1 MEVRHTAKNKVR
13 IAHVGPP
20 EDVVYEDD
28 YMVIDRAP
36 TDEELKKI
44 LKEIIREKGRPVT
57 WDELRRELSGI
68 AGEDRLR
75 RVLTDMIWA
84 DEVVEMIDG
93 SFGLPGMETIYVPRQ
108 IKKRVRPLVP
118 PKFRERWGDLIDTY
132 GSIRAA
138 IRALARGRV
147 KIAKREKKVVAYR

>member
-1 MEVRHTAKNKVR
+1 MAKNKTR
-13 IAHVGPP
+13 NISPGPP
-20 EDVVYEDD
+20 EDIVYEDD
-28 YMVIDRAP
+28 YMIIDRAP

-44 LKEIIREKGRPVT
+44 VKDIIMEKGRPVT
-57 WDELRRELSGI
+57 WEELRKELSGI

-93 SFGLPGMETIYVPRQ
+93 SFGLPGMEATYVPRQ

-118 PKFRERWGDLIDTY
+118 PKFREKWGDLIDMY

-138 IRALARGRV
+138 IRALARGRARAPS
-147 KIAKREKKVVAYR
+147 AKKEKKVVAYR

>member
-1 MEVRHTAKNKVR
+1 MAKNKVR
-13 IAHVGPP
+13 GISLGPP
-20 EDVVYEDD
+20 EDIVYEDD
-28 YMVIDRAP
+28 FMVIDRAP
-36 TDEELKKI
+36 TDDELKKI
-44 LKEIIREKGRPVT
+44 VKDIIMEKGRPVT
-57 WDELRRELSGI
+57 WDELRKELSGI

-93 SFGLPGMETIYVPRQ
+93 SFGLPGMEATYVPRQ

-138 IRALARGRV
+138 IRALARGRT
-147 KIAKREKKVVAYR
+147 KIPTAKKEKRVAAYR

>member
-1 MEVRHTAKNKVR
+1 MAKNKVR
-13 IAHVGPP
+13 GAQIGPP
-20 EDVVYEDD
+20 EEIVYEDD

-36 TDEELKKI
+36 TDEELKRIVKD
-44 LKEIIREKGRPVT
+44 IIMEKGRPVT
-57 WDELRRELSGI
+57 WDELRKELSGI

-93 SFGLPGMETIYVPRQ
+93 SFGLPGMEASYVPRQ

-118 PKFRERWGDLIDTY
+118 PKFRERWGDLIDMY

-138 IRALARGRV
+138 IRAMARGRV
-147 KIAKREKKVVAYR
+147 KLAKKEKKVVAYR

>member
-1 MEVRHTAKNKVR
+1 MAKNRVR
-13 IAHVGPP
+13 WMPDGPP
-20 EDVVYEDD
+20 EEIVYEDE

-36 TDEELKKI
+36 NDEELKRIVKD
-44 LKEIIREKGRPVT
+44 IIKEKGRPVT
-57 WDELRRELSGI
+57 WDELRKELSGI

-93 SFGLPGMETIYVPRQ
+93 SFGLPGMEATYVPRQ

-118 PKFRERWGDLIDTY
+118 PKFRERWGNLIDMY

-138 IRALARGRV
+138 IRALARGRA
-147 KIAKREKKVVAYR
+147 KIAKKEKKVVAYR

>member
-1 MEVRHTAKNKVR
+1 MAKNKVR
-13 IAHVGPP
+13 GRGSPLGPP
-20 EDVVYEDD
+20 EDIVYEDD

-36 TDEELKKI
+36 TDEELKRIVKD
-44 LKEIIREKGRPVT
+44 IIRERGRPVT
-57 WDELRRELSGI
+57 WDELRKELSGI

-93 SFGLPGMETIYVPRQ
+93 SFGLPGMEATYVPRQ

-118 PKFRERWGDLIDTY
+118 PKFRERWGDLIDMY

-138 IRALARGRV
+138 IRALARGRAR
-147 KIAKREKKVVAYR
+147 IPSAKKEKKVVAYR

>member
-1 MEVRHTAKNKVR
+1 MAKNRMRGVS
-13 IAHVGPP
+13 IAPP
-20 EDVVYEDD
+20 EGIVYEDD

-44 LKEIIREKGRPVT
+44 VRDIIKERGRPVT
-57 WDELRRELSGI
+57 WDELRKELSGI

-84 DEVVEMIDG
+84 DDIVEMIDG
-93 SFGLPGMETIYVPRQ
+93 SFGLPGMEATYVPRQ

-118 PKFRERWGDLIDTY
+118 PKFRERWGDLIDMY

-138 IRALARGRV
+138 IRALARGRA
-147 KIAKREKKVVAYR
+147 KIAKKGKKVVAYR